1 MASLCC
7 RVTEGWYDVM
17 NEIGKEYDD
26 HYSGCLRT
34 YATLRIY
41 PGEIHPQEVSAR
53 LQIAPSKFWVR
64 DETLAAIPGQKS
76 AQKATSGTKA
86 GPGAKAMHG
95 WFLTTH
101 GKLDS
106 RDSRRHIDMLL
117 EPLLPVAVELASLQ
131 QQGATV
137 DIICF
142 WHAAPQQGGPALS
155 PRQLRTLSDLNIA
168 IAWNIFHG

>member
-1 MASLCC
+1 
-7 RVTEGWYDVM
+7 M
-17 NEIGKEYDD
+17 NEIGKDYDD
-26 HYSGCLRT
+26 NYSGCLRT

-53 LQIAPSKFWVR
+53 LHIVPSKFWVR
-64 DETLAAIPGQKS
+64 DETLAANPTQMKS
-76 AQKATSGTKA
+76 
-86 GPGAKAMHG
+86 PRAKAMHG

-106 RDSRRHIDMLL
+106 RDTRRHIDLLL
-117 EPLLPVAVELASLQ
+117 EPLLPVAGELANLQ
-131 QQGATV
+131 RQGAAV

-155 PRQLRTLSDLNIA
+155 SRQLRNLSDLNIA